1 MSVAKKNPFFDDNDD
16 KEIDDDTFLNH
27 PRAGSSGYM
36 LPQRSQGGY
45 SSASASGNVTS
56 DEERLRQIIL
66 KKKEIESSTIESSNR
81 SLGLLFES
89 ERVGAATGA
98 ELQRQKEQLLV
109 TEGRLDEINDTLKQ
123 SERHLTG
130 IKSVFGGIKNY
141 LFAKNSGLPPA
152 TAQQASTSQIQN
164 VRLSNSDS
172 DIASSSSRKPMY
184 QPENDRLDTIREQ
197 NHPALKSRGLV
208 EDSDKTS
215 SADEVLDRN
224 LDEMAMGLSRL
235 KGLALDLNTELD
247 EHDDILIRLD
257 DKASRTG
264 IKVEKQN
271 KDMSKILKIKK

>member
-1 MSVAKKNPFFDDNDD
+1 MSVAKTNSFFDDN

-27 PRAGSSGYM
+27 PRAGSSGFM
-36 LPQRSQGGY
+36 LPQTGTGNQGGA
-45 SSASASGNVTS
+45 SSASTSRNVSS
-56 DEERLRQIIL
+56 DEEKLRQIML
-66 KKKEIESSTIESSNR
+66 KKKEIENSTIESSNR

-89 ERVGAATGA
+89 EKVGAATGA
-98 ELQRQKEQLLV
+98 ELQRQKEQLLR
-109 TEGRLDEINDTLKQ
+109 TEGRLDEINNTLKQ

-141 LFAKNSGLPPA
+141 LFAKSSGLPPA
-152 TAQQASTSQIQN
+152 AAQQPPTSQN

-172 DIASSSSRKPMY
+172 DIASSSARKPMY

-208 EDSDKTS
+208 EESEKPKSVDD
-215 SADEVLDRN
+215 VLDQN

-235 KGLALDLNTELD
+235 KGLALDLNAELD

-271 KDMSKILKIKK
+271 KDMSKILNKK

>member
-89 ERVGAATGA
+89 EKVGAATGV
-98 ELQRQKEQLLV
+98 ELQRQKEQLLR

-224 LDEMAMGLSRL
+224 LDEMALGLSRL
-235 KGLALDLNTELD
+235 KGLALDLNSELD
-247 EHDDILIRLD
+247 EHDDILNRLD
-257 DKASRTG
+257 DKAGRTG
-264 IKVEKQN
+264 MKVEKQN
-271 KDMSKILKIKK
+271 KDMSKILKK

>member
-89 ERVGAATGA
+89 EKVGAATGV
-98 ELQRQKEQLLV
+98 ELQRQKEQLLR

-224 LDEMAMGLSRL
+224 LDEMALGLSRL

-257 DKASRTG
+257 DKAGRTG
-264 IKVEKQN
+264 MKVEKQN
-271 KDMSKILKIKK
+271 KDMSKILKK

>member
-1 MSVAKKNPFFDDNDD
+1 MSMAKKNNFFDDN
-16 KEIDDDTFLNH
+16 EIDDDTFLNH
-27 PRAGSSGYM
+27 PRAGSSGFM
-36 LPQRSQGGY
+36 LPQNNQGG
-45 SSASASGNVTS
+45 SSSFPTPRNVSS
-56 DEERLRQIIL
+56 DEERLRQIML
-66 KKKEIESSTIESSNR
+66 KKKEIENNTIESSNR

-89 ERVGAATGA
+89 EKVGAATGA
-98 ELQRQKEQLLV
+98 ELQRQKEQLLR

-130 IKSVFGGIKNY
+130 IKSVFGGIRNY

-152 TAQQASTSQIQN
+152 TAQQPSTSQN
-164 VRLSNSDS
+164 VRISNSDS
-172 DIASSSSRKPMY
+172 DIASSSSRQPMY
-184 QPENDRLDTIREQ
+184 KPENDRLDTIREQ

-208 EDSDKTS
+208 ENNSGKPASVDDI
-215 SADEVLDRN
+215 LDNN

-235 KGLALDLNTELD
+235 KGLALDLNAELD

-271 KDMSKILKIKK
+271 KDMSKILNKK

>member
-1 MSVAKKNPFFDDNDD
+1 MAVANKNTVFDDHDG

-27 PRAGSSGYM
+27 PRAGSSGFM
-36 LPQRSQGGY
+36 LPQRNQGGA
-45 SSASASGNVTS
+45 SSTSGGFTS
-56 DEERLRQIIL
+56 DEERRRQIML
-66 KKKEIESSTIESSNR
+66 KRKEIETSTVESSNR
-81 SLGLLFES
+81 SLGLLYES
-89 ERVGAATGA
+89 EKVGTATGA
-98 ELQRQKEQLLV
+98 ELQRQKEQLLR
-109 TEGRLDEINDTLKQ
+109 TEGRLDEINNTLKQ

-152 TAQQASTSQIQN
+152 SAHQPSTSQN
-164 VRLSNSDS
+164 MLHSKSEES
-172 DIASSSSRKPMY
+172 IASSSSRRPTYTGSY

-208 EDSDKTS
+208 EDMEKTA

-235 KGLALDLNTELD
+235 KGLALDLNAELD

-271 KDMSKILKIKK
+271 KDLSKLLKK

>member
-45 SSASASGNVTS
+45 SSASASGNITS

-89 ERVGAATGA
+89 EKVGAATGV
-98 ELQRQKEQLLV
+98 ELQRQKEQLLR

-224 LDEMAMGLSRL
+224 LDEMALGLSRL

-257 DKASRTG
+257 DKAGRTG
-264 IKVEKQN
+264 MKVEKQN
-271 KDMSKILKIKK
+271 KDMSKILKK

>member
-1 MSVAKKNPFFDDNDD
+1 MSVAKKNPFFDDSDD

-89 ERVGAATGA
+89 EKVGAATGV
-98 ELQRQKEQLLV
+98 ELQRQKEQLLR

-141 LFAKNSGLPPA
+141 LFAKNSGLPPT

-224 LDEMAMGLSRL
+224 LDEMALGLSRL

-257 DKASRTG
+257 DKAGRTG
-264 IKVEKQN
+264 MKVEKQN
-271 KDMSKILKIKK
+271 KDMSKILKK